1 MTLILSLILVAMVLG
16 LIGTVVEG
24 LLALLV
30 VGIIVF
36 VAAVLLGALRAHRAY
51 NRTRR

>member
-1 MTLILSLILVAMVLG
+1 MVLILSLILVAMVLG

-30 VGIIVF
+30 IGVIVF
-36 VAAVLLGALRAHRAY
+36 VFAVLIGMVRARRSY
-51 NRTRR
+51 RRTRR

>member
-30 VGIIVF
+30 IGVIVF
-36 VAAVLLGALRAHRAY
+36 VAAVLLAGLRAHRAY

>member
-1 MTLILSLILVAMVLG
+1 MVLILSLILVAMVLG

-30 VGIIVF
+30 IGVIVF
-36 VAAVLLGALRAHRAY
+36 VAAVLLGVLRAHRAY